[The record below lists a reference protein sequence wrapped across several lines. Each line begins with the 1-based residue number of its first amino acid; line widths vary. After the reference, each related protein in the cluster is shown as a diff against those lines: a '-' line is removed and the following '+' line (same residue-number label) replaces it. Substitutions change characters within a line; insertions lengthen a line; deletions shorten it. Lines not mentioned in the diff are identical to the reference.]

1 MAAKLSDSELA
12 RRVRERSQQ
21 RSIRYRE
28 RLSRSGRTQT
38 LVWLPDAL
46 RAQLD
51 ATAAQR
57 NQNLSEVTTA
67 LLSAALQSAAI
78 PAPARSSSVDSR
90 PLFDAVNP
98 APADRNQRIL
108 ELKRQGLSNYAIGDQ
123 LGCSEAAVR
132 RALKRVNLLEGTP

>member
-1 MAAKLSDSELA
+1 MAAKLSDTELA

-28 RLSRSGRTQT
+28 RLSRSGRVQT
-38 LVWLPDAL
+38 LVWIPAPL

-67 LLSAALQSAAI
+67 LLSAALSPTPTPS
-78 PAPARSSSVDSR
+78 PAVDSL
-90 PLFDAVNP
+90 PLFDAAAAHINITSERDQQI
-98 APADRNQRIL
+98 ATL
-108 ELKRQGLSNYAIGDQ
+108 HRQGLSGYAIAAQ
-123 LGCSEAAVR
+123 VGCSEATVR
-132 RALKRVNLLEGTP
+132 RALKRLNQEATE